1 MEVTCCLETL
11 CVQARFNKV
20 SLSLR
25 TRNECVCVCMLVC
38 VYLYERVCVC
48 PLWTQAIDVKCSRP
62 ADLFCPDSERVVS
75 LNAFGAISFDL
86 RVVSACLIIAFD
98 RIRCSWSSLFQSH
111 SGIVGACFCCK
122 LVLLEF
128 DCGVRSP

>member
-1 MEVTCCLETL
+1 M
-11 CVQARFNKV
+11 CVCVHAGVFVCV
-20 SLSLR
+20 SV
-25 TRNECVCVCMLVC
+25 CVCVC
-38 VYLYERVCVC
+38 VC
-48 PLWTQAIDVKCSRP
+48 PKWTEAIDVKCSRP
-62 ADLFCPDSERVVS
+62 ADLFCLDSERVVS

-122 LVLLEF
+122 LVLVEF